1 MTAGGAEPVVRP
13 ASRGVGRS
21 HATVWVLLA
30 AWALLLAAWVVGNP
44 PFAAPDEAQHFV
56 RAVAMSE
63 GHLIGR
69 PDPGA
74 RVGANAAQVAWN
86 AQLARLVSLPAGFDP
101 AAYGCELGPGAPSAA
116 CLNAVSPHPPAA
128 TLTNVPGD
136 FQPMPYLL
144 PAAVLAAGGSP
155 AGALRLARAATAL
168 ETLALLALAAFA
180 LYDAVSPRLSLLGL
194 VLAVTPMV
202 LFLGA
207 SLTGSATEVAGGIAF
222 FACLLRLA
230 RSGPPRRRWW
240 AFAAVSGAVLALSRS
255 TSPAWLVIA
264 LLVALAWVG
273 PRTALARWGRE
284 RAAWLVAGVLAGAV
298 AVNRIW
304 EALYGAHVPLD
315 FSQLRAGLDAGVRVW
330 WTALPELVGKFGYL
344 DVKLPVA
351 VPAVWLGLVGVVL
364 AAAAAVCTPRQRVLL
379 GVVVLAAIVG
389 PVVFYAIVLRP
400 TGYPLQGRHILPIV
414 VAVPL
419 LGGEMLLRYRARIDP
434 RLLSRVTVVA
444 LVAVA
449 IMQPLAWYVN
459 AKRYAV
465 GGSGPVWFLGSAA
478 WSPPGGW
485 WPWLVVAVAAG
496 CCIGASAFAGAGGGE
511 APAG

>member
-1 MTAGGAEPVVRP
+1 VTGSGAQPIVRHAAKAVGGPRT
-13 ASRGVGRS
+13 
-21 HATVWVLLA
+21 TVWVLLA

-69 PDPGA
+69 PDAGA
-74 RVGANAAQVAWN
+74 SVGANAAQVAWN

-144 PAAVLAAGGSP
+144 PAAVLRAASSP
-155 AGALRLARAATAL
+155 AGALRLARAATAVL
-168 ETLALLALAAFA
+168 TLALLAIAAFA
-180 LYDAVSPRLSLLGL
+180 LYDAGSPRLSLLGL

-230 RSGPPRRRWW
+230 RARSPARRWW
-240 AFAAVSGAVLALSRS
+240 ALAAVSGAVLALSRS
-255 TSPAWLVIA
+255 TSPAWVVLA
-264 LLVALAWVG
+264 LAVALAWIG
-273 PRTALARWGRE
+273 PREVLRRWGRE
-284 RAAWLVAGVLAGAV
+284 RAPWLVGGVLAAAV
-298 AVNRIW
+298 AVNRLW

-315 FSQLRAGLDAGVRVW
+315 FSQLHAGLVAGVRVW

-351 VPAVWLGLVGVVL
+351 VPAIWLGLVAILL
-364 AAAAAVCTPRQRVLL
+364 AAAAAVCTPRQRVVL
-379 GVVVLAAIVG
+379 GVVVLAALAG
-389 PVVFYAIVLRP
+389 PVLFYAIVLRP

-414 VAVPL
+414 AAVPL
-419 LGGEMLLRYRARIDP
+419 LGGEMLLRHRTRVDP
-434 RLLSRVTVVA
+434 RLLGRVTVVA

-485 WPWLVVAVAAG
+485 WPWLVAVVLAG
-496 CCIGASAFAGAGGGE
+496 CCIAASALGGMGGGE
-511 APAG
+511 APA